1 MNFGIRERIQT
12 IFNNLNIGPKLILY
26 ILVPLII
33 LLLML
38 SAVFYLYSSNFLE
51 KRANLSLF
59 SQSGAISN
67 EIQHYIK
74 NAEGDLGALL
84 TNRMIM
90 DYSMYSE
97 IGLLDYAEDAR
108 WKVEKDFLR
117 IVEEKPEYATIR
129 IIGLDGKSL
138 VDVIDRKISYRH
150 FNFSKEDWFVNTL
163 KLENIRYSISPLH
176 LCKEHQKPGVLISRL
191 YYDDAG
197 RKRGVGSLHFHIDE
211 YFSELLERTI
221 GENGYI
227 YLVNKDGIIVGH
239 KDRSKIGEN
248 IKDFK
253 STQNVLAGNRGT
265 ITEIDENNKVLM
277 KKAYIPL
284 KIDGLNLVVS
294 QPMSEIKA
302 VARRFILFN
311 LILLIAT
318 VSIVSVIT
326 YIAIKRFI
334 KPIIE
339 IQNAVAEIAGG
350 NLNKTINIEADILKC
365 WEIMKCEK
373 KNCPAYL
380 NKRIPCWFVTGTFCY
395 SKIQGN
401 YTKKIGDCVKC
412 IVYKKFK
419 GDEIQKLR
427 IGFNEM
433 TIKLKESYTILEE
446 KVKERTKKLEK
457 EIFERKKAEEELRTH
472 RDHLEELVQERTSEL
487 AVALVGAQESDRL
500 KSAFLASMSHELRT
514 PLNSIIGFT
523 GIILQGM
530 VGELNDEQRKQLNMV
545 SGSAKHLLGL
555 INDILD
561 ISKIAAGKVEIG
573 PSRFEVAELTQM
585 VEKMVS
591 PMAAEKG
598 LKLGISVSDG
608 TPSAIYSDN
617 DRIKQVLINL
627 LSNAVKFTES
637 GEIELMVRPSMLASG
652 ASPEELEKEELSGIK
667 ADQAASLVFS
677 VSDTG
682 IGIKTESLADVF
694 DEFKQIE
701 GPLTMKA
708 GGTGLGL
715 AISKKMVEMMGGRIW
730 AESEYGKGS
739 CFHFTVPIGVTD
751 R

>member
-1 MNFGIRERIQT
+1 MTNFGIIRERIQT
-12 IFNNLNIGPKLILY
+12 RLSNQNIGPKLLLY

-38 SAVFYLYSSNFLE
+38 SAGFYLYSTYFLE

-129 IIGLDGKSL
+129 IIGLDGKSV

-163 KLENIRYSISPLH
+163 KLEDIHSYISPLH
-176 LCKEHQKPGVLISRL
+176 LCTEHQKPGILISRL

-197 RKRGVGSLHFHIDE
+197 RKKGVGSLHIHVGE
-211 YFSELLERTI
+211 YFSELLEKTI

-253 STQNVLAGNRGT
+253 STQNVLAGNRGA

-294 QPMSEIKA
+294 QPMSEIRA

-311 LILLIAT
+311 LIILIAT

-326 YIAIKRFI
+326 YIAIRRFT

-339 IQNAVAEIAGG
+339 IQDAVAEIAGG
-350 NLNKTINIEADILKC
+350 NLTKTINIEAPIPKC

-380 NKRIPCWFVTGTFCY
+380 NNRIPCWFVAGTFCY
-395 SKIQGN
+395 GTIQGN
-401 YTKKIGDCVKC
+401 YAKKIGDCIKC
-412 IVYKKFK
+412 IVHKKFK

-433 TIKLKESYTILEE
+433 AIKLKKSYTILEE
-446 KVKERTKKLEK
+446 EVKERTKKLEK
-457 EIFERKKAEEELRTH
+457 EIFERKKAEEDLIRSNADIEAVNRELDSFVYTASHDLKEPLRSMHSFSRFILDDYWDKLDDEGKDYLKRIVAGSSRMKNLIDGMLAFSRITRSKEKLYESIDIH
-472 RDHLEELVQERTSEL
+472 ELVREALKRLEPIVEERG
-487 AVALVGAQESDRL
+487 VKL
-500 KSAFLASMSHELRT
+500 KIRDDLPFVYGNKTKLTEVFYNLIS
-514 PLNSIIGFT
+514 NSIKY
-523 GIILQGM
+523 
-530 VGELNDEQRKQLNMV
+530 NDKE
-545 SGSAKHLLGL
+545 SP
-555 INDILD
+555 I
-561 ISKIAAGKVEIG
+561 VEIDC
-573 PSRFEVAELTQM
+573 PIPQPKKDEAV
-585 VEKMVS
+585 VYVK
-591 PMAAEKG
+591 
-598 LKLGISVSDG
+598 
-608 TPSAIYSDN
+608 DN
-617 DRIKQVLINL
+617 
-627 LSNAVKFTES
+627 
-637 GEIELMVRPSMLASG
+637 
-652 ASPEELEKEELSGIK
+652 
-667 ADQAASLVFS
+667 
-677 VSDTG
+677 G
-682 IGIKTESLADVF
+682 IGIRKEYY
-694 DEFKQIE
+694 DEIFKIFRRLHSHDE
-701 GPLTMKA
+701 YG
-708 GGTGLGL
+708 GGTGAGL
-715 AISKKMVEMMGGRIW
+715 AIVKRIIDDHNGKIWIESKVGEGTKFHINFPKGGK
-730 AESEYGKGS
+730 S
-739 CFHFTVPIGVTD
+739 
-751 R
+751 

>member
-12 IFNNLNIGPKLILY
+12 IFNNLNIGLKLILY

-38 SAVFYLYSSNFLE
+38 SAVFNLYSSNFLE

-59 SQSGAISN
+59 SQSGVISN
-67 EIQHYIK
+67 EIQHYFE
-74 NAEGDLGALL
+74 NAEGDLGTLL

-163 KLENIRYSISPLH
+163 KLENIRYYISPLH
-176 LCKEHQKPGVLISRL
+176 LCKEHQKPGALISRL

-197 RKRGVGSLHFHIDE
+197 RKRGVGSLHIHIDE
-211 YFSELLERTI
+211 FFSELLERTI

-284 KIDGLNLVVS
+284 KIDGLNLVIS

-373 KNCPAYL
+373 MNCPAYL
-380 NKRIPCWFVTGTFCY
+380 NKRIPCWFMAGTFY
-395 SKIQGN
+395 YKKMQGN
-401 YTKKIGDCVKC
+401 YTKKIRDCVKC

-419 GDEIQKLR
+419 GDEIQKLK

-433 TIKLKESYTILEE
+433 AIKLKESYTILEE

-457 EIFERKKAEEELRTH
+457 EIFERKKAEEDLIRSNADIEAVNRELDSFVYTASHDLKEPLRSIFSFSRFILDDYWDKLDDEGKDYLKRISASSSRMKNLIDGMLAFSRITRSKEKLYESIDTH
-472 RDHLEELVQERTSEL
+472 ELVREALKRLEPIVEERG
-487 AVALVGAQESDRL
+487 VKL
-500 KSAFLASMSHELRT
+500 KIRDDLPFVYGNKTKLTEVFYNLIS
-514 PLNSIIGFT
+514 NSIKY
-523 GIILQGM
+523 
-530 VGELNDEQRKQLNMV
+530 NDKE
-545 SGSAKHLLGL
+545 SP
-555 INDILD
+555 I
-561 ISKIAAGKVEIG
+561 VEIDC
-573 PSRFEVAELTQM
+573 PIPQPKKDEV
-585 VEKMVS
+585 VVYVK
-591 PMAAEKG
+591 
-598 LKLGISVSDG
+598 
-608 TPSAIYSDN
+608 DN
-617 DRIKQVLINL
+617 
-627 LSNAVKFTES
+627 
-637 GEIELMVRPSMLASG
+637 
-652 ASPEELEKEELSGIK
+652 
-667 ADQAASLVFS
+667 
-677 VSDTG
+677 G
-682 IGIKTESLADVF
+682 IGIRKEYY
-694 DEFKQIE
+694 DEIFKIFRRLHSHDE
-701 GPLTMKA
+701 YG
-708 GGTGLGL
+708 GGTGAGL
-715 AISKKMVEMMGGRIW
+715 AIVKRIIDDHNGKIWMESKVGEGTKFYINFPKGGK
-730 AESEYGKGS
+730 S
-739 CFHFTVPIGVTD
+739 
-751 R
+751 

>member
-59 SQSGAISN
+59 SQSRAISN

-227 YLVNKDGIIVGH
+227 YLVNTDGIIVGH

-248 IKDFK
+248 INDFR

-350 NLNKTINIEADILKC
+350 DLNKTINIEADILKC

-380 NKRIPCWFVTGTFCY
+380 NKRIPCWFVAGTLCY

-401 YTKKIGDCVKC
+401 YAEKICDCVKC
-412 IVYKKFK
+412 IVHKKFK

-457 EIFERKKAEEELRTH
+457 EIFERKKAEEDLIRSNADIEAVNRELDSFVYTASHDLKEPLRSIFSFSRFILDDYWDKLDDEGKDYLKRISASSSRMKNLIDGMLAFSRITRSKEKLYESIDTH
-472 RDHLEELVQERTSEL
+472 ELVREALKRLEPIVEERG
-487 AVALVGAQESDRL
+487 VKL
-500 KSAFLASMSHELRT
+500 KIRDDLPFVYGNKTKLTEVFYNLIS
-514 PLNSIIGFT
+514 NSIKY
-523 GIILQGM
+523 
-530 VGELNDEQRKQLNMV
+530 NDKE
-545 SGSAKHLLGL
+545 SP
-555 INDILD
+555 I
-561 ISKIAAGKVEIG
+561 VEIDC
-573 PSRFEVAELTQM
+573 PIPQPKKDEV
-585 VEKMVS
+585 VVYVK
-591 PMAAEKG
+591 
-598 LKLGISVSDG
+598 
-608 TPSAIYSDN
+608 DN
-617 DRIKQVLINL
+617 
-627 LSNAVKFTES
+627 
-637 GEIELMVRPSMLASG
+637 
-652 ASPEELEKEELSGIK
+652 
-667 ADQAASLVFS
+667 
-677 VSDTG
+677 G
-682 IGIKTESLADVF
+682 IGIRKEYY
-694 DEFKQIE
+694 DEIFKIFRRLHSHDE
-701 GPLTMKA
+701 YG
-708 GGTGLGL
+708 GGTGAGL
-715 AISKKMVEMMGGRIW
+715 AIVKRIIDDHNGKIWMESKVGEGTKFYINFPKGGK
-730 AESEYGKGS
+730 S
-739 CFHFTVPIGVTD
+739 
-751 R
+751 